1 MNYQDFES
9 AWYLGLIITGGFVIL
24 LYGAGLV
31 ARRLRPLW
39 RQGDRAAVALVGG
52 VTAMSV
58 TFVLA
63 ILLAALIVLIF
74 QGTA

>member
-9 AWYLGLIITGGFVIL
+9 AWYLGLIITGGFAIL
-24 LYGAGLV
+24 LYGSGLV

-39 RQGDRAAVALVGG
+39 RQGDRVAVALVGG

-58 TFVLA
+58 VFVLA
-63 ILLAALIVLIF
+63 ILLAALVVLVI
-74 QGTA
+74 QGGA